1 MERGQAAP
9 HTVWIVYVEFEE
21 GTPDI
26 LGAFRDEQLARDE
39 ADISADGYRE
49 LGMIVEG
56 DDTNDHD
63 WDVSIYVDEHEVQ

>member
-1 MERGQAAP
+1 MRAEAAP

-26 LGAFRDEQLARDE
+26 LGAFRDEQQAWNE
-39 ADISADGYRE
+39 ADASADAYRE
-49 LGMIVEG
+49 LGQIVEG
-56 DDTNDHD
+56 DDTNTRD